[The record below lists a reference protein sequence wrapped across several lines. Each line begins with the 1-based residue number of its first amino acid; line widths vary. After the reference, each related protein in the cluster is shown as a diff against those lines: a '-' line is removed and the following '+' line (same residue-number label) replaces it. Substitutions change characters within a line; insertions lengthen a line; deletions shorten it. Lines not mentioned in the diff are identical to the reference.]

1 MGVDYITVTCAQT
14 ESKIQFRFRFIF
26 LAITALSSLV
36 SRLIFSATAHLLV
49 LIIQG
54 CRLPGQAVQGGLQ
67 VIADVIRACFEYV
80 LQFIVEKIC
89 SSTAAA
95 VDLLIEGI
103 SGSAALTGSALGGL
117 VEKTRASLDGILENS
132 LSQLAEDFR
141 QMIST
146 IMTDLWSNYKDAVG
160 YFTQNA

>member
-67 VIADVIRACFEYV
+67 V
-80 LQFIVEKIC
+80 
-89 SSTAAA
+89 
-95 VDLLIEGI
+95 LL
-103 SGSAALTGSALGGL
+103 
-117 VEKTRASLDGILENS
+117 
-132 LSQLAEDFR
+132 LSQDQLLEVWWKR
-141 QMIST
+141 QELLLMGYWKIHYLSLLRIS
-146 IMTDLWSNYKDAVG
+146 DR
-160 YFTQNA
+160 

>member
-1 MGVDYITVTCAQT
+1 MVFFLV
-14 ESKIQFRFRFIF
+14 RFIF

-36 SRLIFSATAHLLV
+36 SRLIFSTTAYLLV

-67 VIADVIRACFEYV
+67 LIADAIRACFEYV
-80 LQFIVEKIC
+80 LQFIVGEI
-89 SSTAAA
+89 SSSATAAL
-95 VDLLIEGI
+95 DLLIKGI
-103 SGSAALTGSALGGL
+103 SGSAVLTGSALGGL
-117 VEKTRASLDGILENS
+117 VEKTRASLDGVLENS

-160 YFTQNA
+160 YFTENA